1 MYIHECNEN
10 LNSLRSIT
18 TNRGAGG
25 TETQSVVVKIHFN
38 IFLFRLVL
46 NLSVANLLS
55 ISLLTPLSLVELL
68 VSEVTPV
75 FCTSWSLLTNITSGR
90 QSQRGILATNIFS
103 I

>member
-1 MYIHECNEN
+1 M
-10 LNSLRSIT
+10 
-18 TNRGAGG
+18 
-25 TETQSVVVKIHFN
+25 VVNIHFN

-75 FCTSWSLLTNITSGR
+75 FCTSWSLLTNITSGS
-90 QSQRGILATNIFS
+90 SQRGILATISFIIYS
-103 I
+103 VGLRDRLALQLKLEYLV